1 MTELTCWPLDN
12 KQYTA
17 VALGA
22 AYAAR
27 SRGLLTAE
35 SYSLTTNSNNTVTL
49 AKGLGCLHVSEFW
62 ACFPYSTNDI
72 IVQFED
78 ADGIYPRKDV
88 VVLGYDKNAN
98 QAGIYVRTGLAAAN
112 PVMPTIRRDNDYDE
126 IYLYCVNRPTGAT
139 SITADNVEDLR
150 LDGSYCGLMKDTLD
164 AVDTSVMQA
173 SFEAFLAQIEQ
184 ELDQLNAGTATM
196 LKATY
201 DPQGK
206 NQDVFAYDAHLYK
219 TIFYASG
226 WSASAPYTQRQGLT
240 KMDGGPDVT
249 ASSVIC
255 SAPMSRQ
262 TTDESTNKAFQR
274 GLAYINAG
282 WLVLGSGTLEAHVFD
297 KPTTD
302 VEIYIL
308 VRKG

>member
-1 MTELTCWPLDN
+1 M
-12 KQYTA
+12 
-17 VALGA
+17 
-22 AYAAR
+22 
-27 SRGLLTAE
+27 
-35 SYSLTTNSNNTVTL
+35 
-49 AKGLGCLHVSEFW
+49 
-62 ACFPYSTNDI
+62 
-72 IVQFED
+72 
-78 ADGIYPRKDV
+78 
-88 VVLGYDKNAN
+88 VLGYDKNGNA
-98 QAGIYVRTGLAAAN
+98 AGLYVRTGLAAQS
-112 PVMPTIRRDNDYDE
+112 PTLPELRRDNDFDE
-126 IYLYCVNRPTGAT
+126 IFLYRVTRPVGAT
-139 SITADNVEDLR
+139 KIEAEHIVDLR
-150 LDGSYCGLMKDTLD
+150 LNGTYCGLMRDTID
-164 AVDTSVMQA
+164 AIDTSVMQA
-173 SFEAFLAQIEQ
+173 SFEALLAQIEQ

-226 WSASAPYTQRQGLT
+226 WSSSAPYTQRQGIT